1 MLSVLVEHPL
11 VLDPIS
17 LVVDFQ
23 GSQNPSPAVHL
34 LENPEYLL
42 LDLIGQVVSYE

>member
-17 LVVDFQ
+17 LVIDFQ
-23 GSQNPSPAVHL
+23 GTQHPSPAMHL
-34 LENPEYLL
+34 LEDPEYLL
-42 LDLIGQVVSYE
+42 LDLIGQVVGYE